1 MTIRTLAGV
10 AALAVA
16 LGAAAASAETG
27 AFAGFSIGAQGG
39 WQDDRLSG
47 TGRVVVPGTG
57 ETPTPG
63 VSIFDV
69 RENGSGFAG
78 GIFIG
83 YDGEVGSNIVL
94 GGELGVNWGGG
105 SIDLNPFGPR
115 AEISPKRTVD
125 LTARGGVLVAPESL
139 LYVRGGYSN
148 GRYTLRIGDAGISE
162 NRDGW
167 TLGGGFEQAIGNN
180 VSARIEYR
188 HSDYGRDESV
198 DGNARFEG
206 KLSRNQVMGGI
217 AYRW

>member
-1 MTIRTLAGV
+1 MHRSFIA
-10 AALAVA
+10 
-16 LGAAAASAETG
+16 GAAAVAVAVAAAPSLAQDGSFT
-27 AFAGFSIGAQGG
+27 GFSIGAQGG
-39 WQDDRLSG
+39 WQGDRLSG

-63 VSIFDV
+63 ISIFDV

-83 YDGEVGSNIVL
+83 YDGEVGSSVVL

-105 SIDLNPFGPR
+105 SIDINPFGPR
-115 AEISPKRTVD
+115 SEITPKRTID
-125 LTARGGVLVAPESL
+125 LTARGGVLVTPQSL

-148 GRYTLRIGDAGISE
+148 ARYTLRLGDAGLSE

-167 TLGGGFEQAIGNN
+167 TLGGGFEQSFGNN
-180 VSARIEYR
+180 VSGRVEYR
-188 HSDYGRDESV
+188 YSDYGRDTAV
-198 DGNARFEG
+198 DGGSTFEG
-206 KLSRNQVMGGI
+206 KLSRNQVMAGI